1 LDNWD
6 CYVGVSFIY
15 RTDPTKT
22 AKDLG
27 YLYLPQEVV
36 TEEDYKEYVKVL
48 QEVDL
53 NNTNSFDEILDAECA
68 TGACPIK

>member
-1 LDNWD
+1 
-6 CYVGVSFIY
+6 
-15 RTDPTKT
+15 
-22 AKDLG
+22 
-27 YLYLPQEVV
+27 LYLPQEVV
-36 TEEDYKEYVKVL
+36 TEEDYMEYVKNL